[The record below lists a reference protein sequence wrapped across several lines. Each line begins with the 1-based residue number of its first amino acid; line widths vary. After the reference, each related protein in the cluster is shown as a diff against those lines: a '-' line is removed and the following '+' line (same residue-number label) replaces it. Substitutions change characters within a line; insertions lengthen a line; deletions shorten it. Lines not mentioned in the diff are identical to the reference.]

1 MTKQS
6 TLNKADEIK
15 TLLLSYWRFQRGC
28 SIVATE
34 FNYGE
39 SDVISYSE
47 RNHTFYETEVK
58 ISIGDM
64 RREKKKMKHRRVIL
78 NSSMWDIS
86 PAYHLRARF
95 FYFAVPEAI
104 QEAALKVCE
113 ELFPYAGLLVVK
125 DYEEFLKQNPTPY
138 AKNVPISEVK
148 RPRSMEVAKVT
159 PETVLWLAKGTSNTL
174 CSVSYQ
180 LMLLKREKRRR

>member
-15 TLLLSYWRFQRGC
+15 TLLLSYWRFQRQC
-28 SIVATE
+28 PIVATE

-58 ISIGDM
+58 ISIADL
-64 RREKKKMKHRRVIL
+64 REKKKMKHRRVIL
-78 NSSMWDIS
+78 NSAMWDIS
-86 PAYHLRARF
+86 PTYHLRARH
-95 FYFAVPEAI
+95 FYFAVPMAI
-104 QEAALKVCE
+104 REAALKVCE
-113 ELFPYAGLLVVK
+113 ELFPYAGLLVVD
-125 DYEEFLKQNPTPY
+125 DYEEFLKQNPTPH
-138 AKNVPISEVK
+138 ANVPIYMVK
-148 RPRSMEVAKVT
+148 RSRSMEVAKVT

-174 CSVSYQ
+174 CSMSYE
-180 LMLLKREKRRR
+180 LMLLKRKKGGK